1 MFLIL
6 CYASGERMML
16 SKTLSD
22 CKKVNNGA
30 FYKLTGRLAKA
41 YGFIKK
47 DMAIAISYKFQF
59 IFQFSQVFFSVAVIY
74 FIGKMVGQS
83 GKLSLFQAYGADYF
97 SFALVGLAVS
107 SYLKAGL
114 VTITNDIRQ
123 TMNQGVLEAMCASP
137 MGYKW
142 LLLCTALWPFIFET
156 IRVTLY
162 FLTGMIIFGMRLHD
176 ANWLCATV
184 TLILTIPIFLMLGM
198 TSCSILVL
206 VKRGDPIN
214 WIFSNVSTLL
224 AGTMFPIAVLPNWLR
239 VTALCLPLTH
249 SLEAMRKCLLMGASL
264 RQVYRHLAALLLFMV
279 VLFPITVLVSDIC
292 MKRARRKGAFS
303 TH

>member
-1 MFLIL
+1 
-6 CYASGERMML
+6 MML

-22 CKKVNNGA
+22 CKKFNSRA
-30 FYKLTGRLAKA
+30 FYKLTGRLAEVS
-41 YGFIKK
+41 GFMKK
-47 DMAIAISYKFQF
+47 DMAITISYKFQF
-59 IFQFSQVFFSVAVIY
+59 LFQFSQVFFSVAVIY
-74 FIGKMVGQS
+74 FIGKMLDDS
-83 GKLSLFQAYGADYF
+83 GKSSQLQVYGADYF

-107 SYLKAGL
+107 SYLKTGL
-114 VTITNDIRQ
+114 VTITNEIRQ

-162 FLTGMIIFGMRLHD
+162 FLIGMIVFGMRLHD
-176 ANWLCATV
+176 ANWLCAMVTLVLTV
-184 TLILTIPIFLMLGM
+184 TIFLMLGV

-214 WIFSNVSTLL
+214 WIFSNASTLL
-224 AGTMFPIAVLPNWLR
+224 AGTLFPITVLPKWLR
-239 VTALCLPLTH
+239 VIALYLPLTH
-249 SLEAMRKCLLMGASL
+249 SLEAMRKCLLTGASA
-264 RQVYRHLAALLLFMV
+264 RQVYHHLSALLLFMV

-292 MKRARRKGAFS
+292 MKRAKRQGAFS